1 MSKADIR
8 IRAPGAVACDIEPP
22 ASPRPIPRRIGLR
35 SIDAGTAFEPASA
48 VRWTIAVGVTIAVLM
63 DALNGTIFTI
73 ARPQIM
79 GDALATPDEASWV
92 NTGYLIAKL
101 TCLPSAAWIVDRIG
115 EARAFLWSALTVVV
129 ASILCTLPIPLE
141 TFVGA
146 RIIQGA
152 AGAALLVSAQTILFR
167 LFPSAKQGLTQAVY
181 ALGVVMAPTTLV
193 PAVQGWLTD
202 DFSWTWVFWLNAAL
216 APLAFLCLTP
226 FWSRLPNTV
235 RMRRPFD
242 WIGFVLF
249 SLAMTAIVYVLLQGP
264 RWNWFEAAQIT
275 ASTLVGAASL
285 VAVVGWRIIGQK
297 RSELFDRSTFT
308 DAHFGFGFFV
318 SFVAGFA
325 LFGSAFL
332 IPTYALNVL
341 RMSAMD
347 AGLLLLPSSLAV
359 GTGLLIAGGLIN
371 TKNLN
376 PLKLVPLGIGLVMT
390 AMWML
395 SWSNLDSGT
404 HDLWAGLLIRGLGL
418 GFLFLPVTLITL
430 SGLQE
435 EQVATG
441 VGLFNFGR
449 QMGGIIGISFLST
462 YLDHQIELNRRVLI
476 KNIDPASIPFLER
489 QEAIAETLTSRGF
502 DPGLADEGAAAVI
515 QSTLQ
520 GQVAAL
526 SFNEA
531 FFALVM
537 LFVVAVP
544 LILAFKLM
552 QKISGWSH

>member
-1 MSKADIR
+1 MSTADIR
-8 IRAPGAVACDIEPP
+8 IRASGTVAREIEPP
-22 ASPRPIPRRIGLR
+22 ASPRPVPRRIGLR
-35 SIDAGTAFEPASA
+35 PIDAGAVLETASA
-48 VRWTIAVGVTIAVLM
+48 VRWTIAAGVTIAVLM

-79 GDALATPDEASWV
+79 GDAAATPDEASWV

-101 TCLPSAAWIVDRIG
+101 ACLPAAAWIVDRIG

-129 ASILCTLPIPLE
+129 ASILCALPIPPE

-167 LFPSAKQGLTQAVY
+167 LFPSAKQGLVQAVY
-181 ALGVVMAPTTLV
+181 ALGVVMAPTTLA

-216 APLAFLCLTP
+216 APLAFLCLAP

-242 WIGFVLF
+242 WVGFGLF

-264 RWNWFEAAQIT
+264 RWNWFEAAHIT
-275 ASTLVGAASL
+275 AWALVGAASL
-285 VAVVGWRIIGQK
+285 IAVVGWRIIGQK

-332 IPTYALNVL
+332 IPAYALNVL
-341 RMSAMD
+341 RMPAMD

-359 GTGLLIAGGLIN
+359 GTGLLIAGGLIAA
-371 TKNLN
+371 KNLN
-376 PLKLVPLGIGLVMT
+376 PLKFVPLGIGLVMT

-395 SWSNLDSGT
+395 SWSNLDSGA
-404 HDLWAGLLIRGLGL
+404 HDLWTGLLIRGLGL
-418 GFLFLPVTLITL
+418 GFLFLAVTLITL
-430 SGLQE
+430 SDLQE

-462 YLDHQIELNRRVLI
+462 YLDHQIALNRRVLI
-476 KNIDPASIPFLER
+476 ENINPASLPFLER
-489 QEAIAETLTSRGF
+489 QEAIAETLTSRGL
-502 DPGLADEGAAAVI
+502 DPGLAGEGAAAVI

-526 SFNEA
+526 SFNEG

-537 LFVVAVP
+537 LFAVAVP

-552 QKISGWSH
+552 QKLTGWSH